1 MRNKSLFIGSI
12 SAFAGILLVILLL
25 INLIV
30 VQDFFLK
37 YTNNK
42 YHVYENLSMSAS
54 ELDKVTEQ
62 MVAYVKGAVDS
73 PQILVEIGERDV
85 EFFNAKEIGHLK
97 DVRELIS
104 KIYVFMLI
112 LFAICIIGSAYLM
125 KKKAYDVLAKSIYFA
140 WGIIVLVA
148 VGIGVTALVD
158 INLVIDGF
166 HKLFLGDSTWVLNPS
181 LDRSVWMF
189 MKGMYQDVLIVIGM
203 IIVMVCVAS
212 IGGAIIVKKRVIK

>member
-112 LFAICIIGSAYLM
+112 LFAIYIIGSAYLM

-203 IIVMVCVAS
+203 IIAIVYVSS

>member
-1 MRNKSLFIGSI
+1 MKNKNLFIGSI

-25 INLIV
+25 IHFIV

-62 MVAYVKGAVDS
+62 MVAYVKGEVDS
-73 PQILVEIGERDV
+73 PQITVKIGDKET
-85 EFFNAKEIGHLK
+85 EFFNKKELGHLL

-104 KIYVFMLI
+104 KLYVFMVL
-112 LFAICIIGSAYLM
+112 LFVICIAGGTYLI
-125 KKKAYDVLAKSIYFA
+125 KKKAYDLMAKSIYLA
-140 WGIIVLVA
+140 WVMIVLVA
-148 VGIGVTALVD
+148 AGIGITALVD

-166 HKLFLGDSTWVLNPS
+166 HKAFLGDSSWVLNPS

-189 MKGMYQDVLIVIGM
+189 MKGMYQDVLVVIGL
-203 IIVMVCVAS
+203 IIAVVCIVS
-212 IGGAIIVKKRVIK
+212 ISGAVIVKKRVLK